1 LALSP
6 TRDGFVLGTE
16 WSIRRYDR
24 TGDQVWRKPAPSVT
38 WGVNVTPDGRL
49 IASTHADGTIRW
61 WRDSDG
67 QEMLAL
73 FVHPDG
79 KRWIAWTPQGYYD
92 ASVGADELIG
102 WHINHGLDQ
111 APDFFPVSQF
121 RDRFYRPD
129 VIAKVLDTLDV
140 DEAVRQADATAG
152 LMRPKA
158 AAVPTLLPPV
168 VSIASP
174 SDNSPITETT
184 LNVTYSARAPSG
196 DPITRVEALVDTRK
210 VNIEEEQI
218 NLDADDWRIGSVR
231 ISRLPRRD
239 ATVSIIA
246 YNKNGASEPASVHT
260 IWDGRGIESK
270 PSLYVL
276 AIGISKYK
284 DERINLIYASKDAE
298 DFIKSVKEHA
308 QGLYENVFVRTLQSY
323 DNWTQNA
330 VIDGLGWVKKQ
341 AQHKDVAMIFISGHG
356 LVTDVYRFLPYDYDM
371 DRPDNTTVRSDEFQY
386 FLSEIRGKVIVFL
399 DTCYSGD
406 LLRGAKAPLQASL
419 DKFANELAAA
429 ENGVVVFASSTGN
442 QLSWEDPKW
451 GNGAFTKA
459 LIEGLSGNADRNNV
473 GVVRV
478 LALADYVYKR
488 VKDITGGKQK
498 PLVAIPK
505 PFEDIPIAAV
515 LH

>member
-24 TGDQVWRKPAPSVT
+24 TGDQVWRKSAPSVT

-67 QEMLAL
+67 QEILAL

-111 APDFFPVSQF
+111 VPDFFPVSQF
-121 RDRFYRPD
+121 RDQFYRPD

-152 LMRPKA
+152 LRRPKA

-184 LNVTYSARAPSG
+184 LSMTYSARAPSG
-196 DPITRVEALVDTRK
+196 DPITRVEALVDTRR
-210 VNIEEEQI
+210 VNIEEEHI
-218 NLDADDWRIGSVR
+218 NLDADDWRIGSLT
-231 ISRLPRRD
+231 ISRLPRRN

-260 IWDGRGIESK
+260 IWDGRGIEPK

-276 AIGISKYK
+276 AIGVSKYK
-284 DERINLIYASKDAE
+284 DETINLIYASKDAE

-308 QGLYENVFVRTLQSY
+308 EGLYENLFVRTLQSY
-323 DNWTQNA
+323 DNWTQHA

-341 AQHKDVAMIFISGHG
+341 ATHKDVAMIFISGHG

-371 DRPDNTTVRSDEFQY
+371 DQLDNTTVRSDAFQY

-406 LLRGAKAPLQASL
+406 LLRGAKAPLHASV
-419 DKFANELAAA
+419 DRFANELAAA

-442 QLSWEDPKW
+442 QFSWEDPKW

-459 LIEGLSGNADRNNV
+459 LIEGLSGNADRDNV

-478 LALADYVYKR
+478 FALADYVYNR

-505 PFEDIPIAAV
+505 SFEDIPIATV
-515 LH
+515 PH